1 MTDPAILIAG
11 VDGCP
16 GGWLAVIRTLNDPA
30 SARAEIFPTF
40 ASLLA
45 HTPRLA
51 MIAIDI
57 PIGLPDRAELGG
69 RSADV
74 AARTVLGARKS
85 AVFSVPARSAIMEPD
100 YRAACAIAFAN
111 SNPPRKISKQMFNI
125 FPKVREID
133 ALLTPTLQAR
143 VREVHPEV
151 AFAALNGW
159 HPLEHAKKVKSQPNP
174 TGLIQR
180 RELLIRA
187 GYPPA
192 LLDTPFKRKI
202 AGPDDLLD
210 ACVNS
215 WTAARILNGTARCFP
230 AEPPLDAKGLRCE
243 IWG

>member
-1 MTDPAILIAG
+1 MTDPATMIAG

-16 GGWLAVIRTLNDPA
+16 GGWLAVLRSWDDPA

-45 HTPRLA
+45 HTPRFA

-57 PIGLPDRAELGG
+57 PIGLPDSAELGG

-74 AARTVLGARKS
+74 AARTVLGARQS
-85 AVFSVPARSAIMEPD
+85 AVFSVPARAAIMEPN
-100 YRAACAIAFAN
+100 YPTACEIAFAN
-111 SNPPRKISKQMFNI
+111 SNPPRKVSKQMFHI
-125 FPKVREID
+125 FPKIRQVD
-133 ALLTPTLQAR
+133 ALMTPDLQAR

-151 AFAALNGW
+151 AFVALNGW
-159 HPLEHAKKVKSQPNP
+159 QSLDQPKKVKSQPNP
-174 TGLIQR
+174 AGLALR
-180 RELLIRA
+180 RDLLLGA
-187 GYPPA
+187 GYSPT
-192 LLDTPFKRKI
+192 LLDTTFKRTV

-215 WTAARILNGTARCFP
+215 WTAARILDGTARCFP
-230 AEPPLDAKGLRCE
+230 DRPPHDSKGLRCE